1 LNPLI
6 SIIIPTYNH
15 ADFLG
20 LCLQSVIDQ
29 TYKNWEAI
37 VIDNNSNDNTE
48 FVIKNFNDNRI
59 RLLKV
64 NNNGIIAV
72 SRNIGVLNAKGDW
85 ICFLD
90 SDDSWTNN
98 KIETCIKYCNYFDI
112 IYHDLQIIGK
122 KKYFFN
128 PNISKGRKLK
138 SPITIDFL
146 LNGNAINNS
155 SVMVRS
161 SLLHKIGLI
170 NEARDMIAAE
180 DYNTWLKL
188 SCITE
193 KFLYIKKSLGYYF
206 VHQNGVSQKNMSDPT
221 KNACNEFLYKLDH
234 IQINIF
240 QSLIKYINGSF
251 YHQQAEFEQA
261 ISEFK
266 FSISN
271 GTLRIKLKSFYKISA
286 CYNYLYLKKIKYF
299 LIKKAN

>member
-1 LNPLI
+1 MDPLI

-48 FVIKNFNDNRI
+48 FVITNFNDNRI

-72 SRNIGVLNAKGDW
+72 SRNIGILNAKGDW

-128 PNISKGRKLK
+128 ANISKGRKLK

-170 NEARDMIAAE
+170 NEAREMIAAE

-193 KFLYIKKSLGYYF
+193 KFFYIKKSLGYYF
-206 VHQNGVSQKNMSDPT
+206 VHQNGVSQKNMTNSSLT
-221 KNACNEFLYKLDH
+221 ACKEFLYKLDDKQKH
-234 IQINIF
+234 FFESIM
-240 QSLIKYINGSF
+240 KYINGSF
-251 YHQQAEFEQA
+251 YYHQAKYEQA
-261 ISEFK
+261 IIEFK
-266 FSISN
+266 YSITY
-271 GTLRIKLKSFYKISA
+271 GTRQIKFKSFYKIFA
-286 CYNYLYLKKIKYF
+286 CYNYLLLKRVNNLF
-299 LIKKAN
+299 R